1 MDEYWEHDGFESGGG
16 SDFDEAGQGNSG
28 GEQEDDQEQGSY
40 KRSRPSSDAGSL
52 LSAQFPPL
60 PPALNH
66 VRNDALINNQWEA
79 LLNTAQTMALPR
91 RQVSLPWER
100 GFAALV
106 FGTTALSS
114 APVRLPPI
122 VPPVSLGG
130 SSSSSNTQAVS
141 AAQRVIDM
149 PGAWPVV
156 ARRMKGINWDD
167 ARELKRSKALRRMK
181 DFFHQN
187 PEGTGLGRLLMKDIL
202 NMESET
208 NLTAVISD
216 IFSRKATGTLAKRS
230 WALTRYALFSRL
242 RHECPIPIME
252 KMLYAYLVS
261 ECSTSASK
269 GRQICEAVNFT
280 ISTLQVDGA
289 LEATSSPR
297 VKGFCFKQGLTK
309 RPLKQA
315 DVLSVAMVTALETMV
330 HAEHEFIPDRIFSGH
345 AAACVHGRVRWS
357 DAQRLMQA
365 DLDVGAKWEGFLD
378 TKSLLSKTATTESK
392 RTQFLPTTILLG
404 GICSDTWAQEW
415 LLLREEAGLEFNEHT
430 PVMPGIN
437 LDGSF
442 SEDELEV
449 GSASKW
455 LREILVRTGFSREQ
469 VARVSTHSLKATALS
484 WAAKYG
490 LAKTVRQVLG
500 YHVVEGGA
508 ALHYSRDEQA
518 GPLRKLQRVY
528 ADIRSGQFRPDETR
542 SGYRLRVK
550 QRDVWPELVPLEPH
564 MKPSAKMRSTP
575 PQNQQT
581 GDVPL
586 SELDVQSPVVDV
598 EAEAEVPMYE
608 ADTSTSDSSSESDD
622 DLVDEELADIEAV
635 DTPLALMQ
643 RPAVKAAGDRMFV
656 HKLWSTVHRAHAI
669 QQERLAC
676 GRPIHAGFE
685 SLPLGCNLVRP
696 RCTVC
701 FGRTL

>member
-1 MDEYWEHDGFESGGG
+1 MDDFWEDDGFEVGEG
-16 SDFDEAGQGNSG
+16 SNRDGNEYGNSG
-28 GEQEDDQEQGSY
+28 AEYEDDQESRSH
-40 KRSRPSSDAGSL
+40 KRSRASSDVEGS
-52 LSAQFPPL
+52 SRIPFPPL
-60 PPALNH
+60 PPACND
-66 VRNDALINNQWEA
+66 VRNDVLLNNQWEA

-100 GFAALV
+100 GFASLV

-114 APVRLPPI
+114 APIRLPPI
-122 VPPVSLGG
+122 PPPASLGG
-130 SSSSSNTQAVS
+130 SSSSSDTQAIS
-141 AAQRVIDM
+141 AVQKVIDM

-167 ARELKRSKALRRMK
+167 ARELKRSKALRRLK

-202 NMESET
+202 NMESEA
-208 NLTAVISD
+208 NLVAVISD

-230 WALTRYALFSRL
+230 WALTRYTLFSKL
-242 RHECPIPIME
+242 RHECPIPILE
-252 KMLYAYLVS
+252 KMLYSYLVS
-261 ECSTSASK
+261 ECSSSASK
-269 GRQICEAVNFT
+269 GRQICEAINFT
-280 ISTLQVDGA
+280 VSTLQVDGA

-330 HAEHEFIPDRIFSGH
+330 HAEHEYIPDRIFSGH
-345 AAACVHGRVRWS
+345 AAACVHGRIRWTDS
-357 DAQRLMQA
+357 QKLMQA

-404 GICSDTWAQEW
+404 GISSDSWAQEW
-415 LLLREEAGLEFNEHT
+415 LRLREESGLEFNEHT
-430 PVMPGIN
+430 PVMPGVN

-442 SEDELEV
+442 SKDELEV

-455 LREILVRTGFSREQ
+455 LREILVRTGFSPAQ
-469 VARVSTHSLKATALS
+469 VARISTHSLKATALS
-484 WAAKYG
+484 WSAKYG

-500 YHVVEGGA
+500 YHVVDGGA

-518 GPLRKLQRVY
+518 GPLRRLQTVY
-528 ADIRSGQFRPDETR
+528 ADIRSGRFRPDETR
-542 SGYRLRVK
+542 SGYLLRV
-550 QRDVWPELVPLEPH
+550 RSRNVWPELAPLQSFV
-564 MKPSAKMRSTP
+564 KPTAKTRSTP
-575 PQNQQT
+575 PQNQRAN
-581 GDVPL
+581 DVPPT
-586 SELDVQSPVVDV
+586 EFEVESPVVDV
-598 EAEAEVPMYE
+598 ELEEEVPVYE
-608 ADTSTSDSSSESDD
+608 ADSSTSDSSSESDD
-622 DLVDEELADIEAV
+622 DLVDEELADIQAV
-635 DTPLALMQ
+635 DIPLALMQ
-643 RPAVKAAGDRMFV
+643 RSAVRAAGDRLFV
-656 HKLWSTVHRAHAI
+656 HKLWSTVHRTHAV
-669 QQERLAC
+669 QTERLAC

-685 SLPLGCNLVRP
+685 ILPVGCNLVRP

-701 FGRTL
+701 FGRTP